1 MSYNAKNYTEQGGA
15 VTHVDGTLSF
25 GDNAKIKN
33 FPGGVNV
40 PDTTGNAQAN
50 AAVIKALLISLK
62 DAGVIEGDAWN
73 VSISDKTPTGLPT
86 PETTFN
92 TGKATVTIDGTDIT
106 ITLSC
111 KVSELKDADHGET
124 WGVHKWLG
132 FGVDTGLGEAG
143 VAGVVFDDGT
153 QAVTLTTADDDEAND
168 LGLDKGDF
176 ILYIKA
182 ENVFANGGQSFTL
195 SGLGK
200 EPTAYTMTIVEG

>member
-1 MSYNAKNYTEQGGA
+1 MNTCKNYMADGGDT
-15 VTHVDGTLSF
+15 THIGGVLEFSD
-25 GDNAKIKN
+25 DAKVKN

-40 PDTTGNAQAN
+40 PDTTGNATAN

-62 DAGVIEGDAWN
+62 DAGIIEGDAWN
-73 VSISDKTPTGLPT
+73 VSISSAELHNLPT
-86 PETTFN
+86 SETAFN

-111 KVSELKDADHGET
+111 KVSELKDADHGEA

-132 FGVDTGLGEAG
+132 FGVTTGLGTS

-153 QAVTLTTADDDEAND
+153 QAVTLTAADDSEASD
-168 LGLDKGDF
+168 VGLSTGDF

-182 ENVFANGGQSFTL
+182 ENVFANGGQSFVL

-200 EPTAYTMTIVEG
+200 EPTTYTMKVVEG

>member
-1 MSYNAKNYTEQGGA
+1 MNTCKNYKADGGDT
-15 VTHVDGTLSF
+15 THIGGVLEF
-25 GDNAKIKN
+25 GDGAKVKN

-62 DAGVIEGDAWN
+62 DAGIIEGDAWN
-73 VSISDKTPTGLPT
+73 VSISSAELHNLPT
-86 PETTFN
+86 SETAFN
-92 TGKATVTIDGTDIT
+92 TGKATVTIDDTDIT

-111 KVSELKDADHGET
+111 KVSELKDADHGEA

-132 FGVDTGLGEAG
+132 FGVTTGLGTS

-153 QAVTLTTADDDEAND
+153 QAVTLTVADDAEASD
-168 LGLDKGDF
+168 VGLSAGDF

-182 ENVFANGGQSFTL
+182 ENVFANGGQSFVL
-195 SGLGK
+195 SGLGM
-200 EPTAYTMTIVEG
+200 EPTEYTMKIVEG

>member
-15 VTHVDGTLSF
+15 VTHVDGTLVF
-25 GDNAKIKN
+25 GDGAKIKG

-40 PDTTGNAQAN
+40 PDTTGNATAN

-62 DAGVIEGDAWN
+62 DAGIIEGDAWN
-73 VSISDKTPTGLPT
+73 VSISSAELHNLPT
-86 PETTFN
+86 SETAFN

-111 KVSELKDADHGET
+111 KVSELKDADHGEA

-132 FGVDTGLGEAG
+132 FGVTTGLGTS

-153 QAVTLTTADDDEAND
+153 QAVTLTAADDSEASD
-168 LGLDKGDF
+168 VGLSTGDF

-182 ENVFANGGQSFTL
+182 ENVFANGGQSFVL

-200 EPTAYTMTIVEG
+200 EPTTYTMKVVEG

>member
-1 MSYNAKNYTEQGGA
+1 MYNAKNYTEQGGA
-15 VTHVDGTLSF
+15 VTHIDGKLVF
-25 GDNAKIKN
+25 GDGAEIKG

-62 DAGVIEGDAWN
+62 DAGIIEGDAWN
-73 VSISDKTPTGLPT
+73 VSISSAELHNLPT
-86 PETTFN
+86 SETAFN

-132 FGVDTGLGEAG
+132 FGVTTGLGTS

-153 QAVTLTTADDDEAND
+153 SKVTLTDADDAEASD
-168 LGLDKGDF
+168 VGLTTGDF

-182 ENVFANGGQSFTL
+182 ENVFANGGQSFVL

-200 EPTAYTMTIVEG
+200 EQTTYTMKIVEG

>member
-1 MSYNAKNYTEQGGA
+1 MYNAKNYTKQGGA
-15 VTHVDGTLSF
+15 VTCIGGVLEF
-25 GDNAKIKN
+25 GDNAEIKN

-40 PDTTGNAQAN
+40 EADTGTTAKNT
-50 AAVIKALLISLK
+50 AVLNALLLSLK
-62 DAGVIEGDAWN
+62 NAGVIEGDAWN

-86 PETTFN
+86 PETAFN
-92 TGKATVTIDGTDIT
+92 TDKATVTIDGTDIT

-111 KVSELKDADHGET
+111 KVSQLKDADHGDP

-132 FGVDTGLGEAG
+132 FGVDTGLGAAG

-153 QAVTLTTADDDEAND
+153 AKVTLTTADDDEADD

-182 ENVFANGGQSFTL
+182 ENVFSNGGQSFVL

-200 EPTAYTMTIVEG
+200 EPTEYTMRIVEG

>member
-1 MSYNAKNYTEQGGA
+1 M
-15 VTHVDGTLSF
+15 
-25 GDNAKIKN
+25 
-33 FPGGVNV
+33 
-40 PDTTGNAQAN
+40 
-50 AAVIKALLISLK
+50 
-62 DAGVIEGDAWN
+62 
-73 VSISDKTPTGLPT
+73 
-86 PETTFN
+86 
-92 TGKATVTIDGTDIT
+92 TIDGTDIT

-153 QAVTLTTADDDEAND
+153 QAVTLTTADDDEADD

-200 EPTAYTMTIVEG
+200 EPTTYTMKVVEG